1 MGILYAV
8 DKLNASNKELKVTL
22 EEFHEQFVDLR
33 TDPRFTKLPIDELE
47 NLFLAYVKTWIS
59 TNTDVLEML
68 VKPKNNVKN
77 TYSLTTLKD

>member
-1 MGILYAV
+1 MGILDAV
-8 DKLNASNKELKVTL
+8 EKLEASNKELKVTL
-22 EEFHEQFVDLR
+22 EEFHEQFVDLHA
-33 TDPRFTKLPIDELE
+33 DPRFIKLPIDELE

>member
-1 MGILYAV
+1 MGILDAV
-8 DKLNASNKELKVTL
+8 EKLEASNKELKVTL
-22 EEFHEQFVDLR
+22 EEFHEQFVDLHA
-33 TDPRFTKLPIDELE
+33 DPRFTKLPIDELE